1 VLFSIIT
8 VVYNNHRTIAD
19 ALESVLGQDYRPL
32 DYFIIDGDST
42 DGTLEVI
49 KRYEDRLKKI
59 VIEPDE
65 GIYDALNKGIRLAQG
80 DVIGLLN
87 SDDLYIDSQVL
98 TKVAAIFQSQPDVDI
113 VYGDLVYV
121 KAADI
126 YSIVRYWTSKPYN
139 AHFFEDGE
147 VPPHPAVFIRKRV
160 YDQIGGFDLHLKFA
174 ADYEFLLRAMKRYGF
189 KSYYLPEILVRMR
202 LEGVSNKKWMNI
214 ARGNW
219 EIYQAWKMNGFS
231 APLRFWVMRF
241 FKKGLQYIRKPLV

>member
-1 VLFSIIT
+1 MLFSIIT
-8 VVYNNHRTIAD
+8 VVYNNHRTVAD

-32 DYFIIDGDST
+32 EYFIIDGEST

-49 KRYEDRLKKI
+49 KRYEDRLQKI
-59 VIEPDE
+59 VVEPDE
-65 GIYDALNKGIRLAQG
+65 GIYDALNKGLQLAQG
-80 DVIGLLN
+80 EVIGLLN
-87 SDDLYIDSQVL
+87 SDDLYIHPHVL
-98 TKVAAIFQSQPDVDI
+98 TKVAAIFQSQPAIDI

-126 YSIVRYWTSKPYN
+126 YQIVRYWTSKPYH
-139 AHFFEDGE
+139 ALFFEAGE

-189 KSYYLPEILVRMR
+189 KSYYLSEILVRMR
-202 LEGVSNKKWMNI
+202 LDGVSNKNWRNI

-219 EIYQAWKMNGFS
+219 EIYQAWKMNGFTPPPS
-231 APLRFWVMRF
+231 FWILRL
-241 FKKGLQYIRKPLV
+241 FKKLLQYIKKPIV